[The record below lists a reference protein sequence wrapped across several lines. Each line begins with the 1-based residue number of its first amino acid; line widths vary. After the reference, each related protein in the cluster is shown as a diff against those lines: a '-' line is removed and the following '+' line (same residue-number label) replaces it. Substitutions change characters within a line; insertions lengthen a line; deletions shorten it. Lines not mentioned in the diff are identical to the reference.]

1 MPYKRAKVNSKY
13 VPKSVKLMDQV
24 HEVLRYH
31 HYAIR
36 TEEAYVNW
44 ILKFIK
50 FNGTRHPKEMGKKE
64 IERFLSHLAINRK
77 VAVSTQNQAFNA
89 ILFLYKDVLLMPIG
103 DKIESVR
110 SKKPKK
116 LPTVLGKKEV
126 SRLIN
131 AMEGTHQL
139 MAKLLYGSGLRLM
152 EVIRLRVQALD
163 FANKQLIVI
172 DGKGNKDR
180 STLLPDPVHE
190 PLKAHLKRVKILHE
204 KDLQDGYGSVYLP
217 EALARKYKG
226 ASKAWVWQYV
236 FPSKKLSKDP
246 RSDVTRRHHVD
257 ESSMQRAVY
266 AARNIAE
273 INKRVS
279 CHTLRHSFAPLEI

>member
-1 MPYKRAKVNSKY
+1 MQNALQTRKSEFKVRTKIGQINGSG
-13 VPKSVKLMDQV
+13 QV

-50 FNGTRHPKEMGKKE
+50 FNGTRHPKEM
-64 IERFLSHLAINRK
+64 
-77 VAVSTQNQAFNA
+77 
-89 ILFLYKDVLLMPIG
+89 
-103 DKIESVR
+103 
-110 SKKPKK
+110 
-116 LPTVLGKKEV
+116 
-126 SRLIN
+126 
-131 AMEGTHQL
+131 
-139 MAKLLYGSGLRLM
+139 
-152 EVIRLRVQALD
+152 
-163 FANKQLIVI
+163 
-172 DGKGNKDR
+172 GNKDR

-217 EALARKYKG
+217 EALAWKYKG

-246 RSDVTRRHHVD
+246 RSDITRRHHVN
-257 ESSMQRAVY
+257 ESSLQRAVY
-266 AARNIAE
+266 AASDIAE

-279 CHTLRHSFAPLEI
+279 CHTLRHSFATHMLESGVNIRVLQELLGHKDVTTTEIYTHVMNKDFSGLKSPLLELESE